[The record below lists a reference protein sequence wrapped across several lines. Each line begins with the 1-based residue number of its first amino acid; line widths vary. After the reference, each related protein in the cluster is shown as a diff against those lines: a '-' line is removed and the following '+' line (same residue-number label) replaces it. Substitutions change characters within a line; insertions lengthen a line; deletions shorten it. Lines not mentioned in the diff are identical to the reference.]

1 MTKFQ
6 LQDFVQFGQL
16 FETYGALLSDDR
28 QKIMAAY
35 FEFNETLAE
44 IAEERKISRQAVLDA
59 IEKSC
64 QKLQGFEDA
73 LGLCAKRQKLLEEL
87 TKIQQLTKF
96 NAKDNERNICDAL
109 ENISTKVENIL
120 KEI

>member
-1 MTKFQ
+1 MAKFE

-28 QKIMAAY
+28 QKIMTAY

-59 IEKSC
+59 IQKSC
-64 QKLQGFEDA
+64 EKLSGFEKV
-73 LGLCAKRQKLLEEL
+73 LGLCAKRQKLTQSLAE
-87 TKIQQLTKF
+87 IQSVASC
-96 NAKDNERNICDAL
+96 AKENGKNDTRSCDYY
-109 ENISTKVENIL
+109 
-120 KEI
+120 

>member
-1 MTKFQ
+1 MAKFQ

-16 FETYGALLSDDR
+16 FETYGALLSEDR

-64 QKLQGFEDA
+64 QKLQGFEQV
-73 LGLCAKRQKLLEEL
+73 LGLCAKRQKLVESL
-87 TKIQQLTKF
+87 TKIHDF
-96 NAKDNERNICDAL
+96 AEAEAKADKIHGLAM